1 MVSEEQRVDPNMD
14 AENLYREESITD
26 NQVGSIRRMVPIRK
40 DGSDDPDRSVIFIG
54 QASLMTPSGALPLNF
69 EIDAD
74 SLQDAVAK
82 FADGARKAVD
92 ETMQRLKE
100 LQRKAASQIV
110 VPETGVGSKI
120 QIP

>member
-1 MVSEEQRVDPNMD
+1 MAGEEQRVDPNMD

-40 DGSDDPDRSVIFIG
+40 DGSDDPNRSVIFIG
-54 QASLMTPSGALPLNF
+54 QASLMTPSGAPPLNF

-92 ETMQRLKE
+92 ETMQRLKD
-100 LQRKAASQIV
+100 LQREAASQIV
-110 VPETGVGSKI
+110 VPETGVSSKI

>member
-1 MVSEEQRVDPNMD
+1 MAGEEQRVDPNMD

-92 ETMQRLKE
+92 ETMQRLKD
-100 LQRKAASQIV
+100 LQREAAAM
-110 VPETGVGSKI
+110 
-120 QIP
+120 